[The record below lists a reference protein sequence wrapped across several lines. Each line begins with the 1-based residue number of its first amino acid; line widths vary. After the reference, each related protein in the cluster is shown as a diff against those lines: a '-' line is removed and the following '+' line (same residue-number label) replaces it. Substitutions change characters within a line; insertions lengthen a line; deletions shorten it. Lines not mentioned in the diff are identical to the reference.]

1 MKRVSGNFKFQISH
15 FEFMC
20 AVAVILPGLAAICL
34 AGLPRSNVPGLPQ
47 SGIAQ
52 HRPRGSTLRIIQL
65 PEAKV
70 TGSLSVEEALAK
82 QTTLL
87 YSPGRRGG
95 IKFSG
100 QALKPAQIGQLAW
113 AGFATMERPPQP
125 PAPAFWQ
132 EGAGAPTPSRSRTAL
147 QDSEAYPIQL
157 YLATQDG
164 VYLYNPSTHSLQQ
177 TLNLDAR
184 GGLAAATI
192 NPEAV
197 ASAGCCLV
205 LASSVR
211 DIGIRSSGKARQLI
225 LLQAGHIAQNIQ
237 LQAVSLALGS
247 LAIGDFDPRNVR
259 GACNLPRNTEPLY
272 IVAVGYPAEQ
282 VSAGPGQDLTTITPP
297 QQIPAGPA
305 VAPLRGSPKAV
316 FIIPAENFQDEEL
329 FDTRRFLGMTGA
341 LTVVAST
348 KIGPIKGMLGNT
360 AEAAV
365 LIGDLKVDDYD
376 AIIFV
381 GGLGAKLYLN
391 SPVALNI
398 AREAAAKRKV
408 LAAISVAPTI
418 LANAGVLRGVR
429 ATGFIS
435 ERVTLERAGARYTGL
450 PVERDGLIITATGP
464 IAANGFARAIAD
476 ALAGR

>member
-1 MKRVSGNFKFQISH
+1 M
-15 FEFMC
+15 
-20 AVAVILPGLAAICL
+20 ILAGLAALCS
-34 AGLPRSNVPGLPQ
+34 AGLPPAGVT
-47 SGIAQ
+47 Q
-52 HRPRGSTLRIIQL
+52 HRPRASTLKIIQL
-65 PEAKV
+65 PEANL

-82 QTTLL
+82 Q
-87 YSPGRRGG
+87 SAAGWAR
-95 IKFSG
+95 KFSG

-113 AGFATMERPPQP
+113 AGFATIEKPPLRLGSGQ
-125 PAPAFWQ
+125 ARAV
-132 EGAGAPTPSRSRTAL
+132 APTANLPRTPP

-164 VYLYNPSTHSLQQ
+164 VYLYNPGTHSLQQ
-177 TLNLDAR
+177 TLNLDVR

-197 ASAGCCLV
+197 ASAGCCLI
-205 LASSVR
+205 LSSSLR
-211 DIGIRSSGKARQLI
+211 DIGIRSTGKARQLI

-247 LAIGDFDPRNVR
+247 AAIGDFDPRNAR
-259 GACNLPRNTEPLY
+259 TACNLPRNTEPLY
-272 IVAVGYPAEQ
+272 IVAVGYPSGQ
-282 VSAGPGQDLTTITPP
+282 TPTGPGQDLTTTTPS
-297 QQIPAGPA
+297 QQIPARP
-305 VAPLRGSPKAV
+305 RKAV
-316 FIIPAENFQDEEL
+316 FIVPAENFRDEEL
-329 FDTRRFLGMTGA
+329 FDTRRFLDMTGT

-348 KIGPIKGMLGNT
+348 RIGTIRGMLGNT
-360 AEAAV
+360 VEAS
-365 LIGDLKVDDYD
+365 LGLTDLRVDDYD

-381 GGLGAKLYLN
+381 GGQGAILYFS

-408 LAAISVAPTI
+408 LAAISAAPTI

-435 ERVTLERAGARYTGL
+435 ERVTLERAGARYTGA
-450 PVERDGLIITATGP
+450 PVERDGLIITAASP

>member
-20 AVAVILPGLAAICL
+20 AVAVILPGLVAICL
-34 AGLPRSNVPGLPQ
+34 AGLPGSSVPGLPQ

-52 HRPRGSTLRIIQL
+52 RRPRGSTLKIIQL

-82 QTTLL
+82 QPAT
-87 YSPGRRGG
+87 GWAR
-95 IKFSG
+95 KFTG

-113 AGFATMERPPQP
+113 AGFATMERPPQ
-125 PAPAFWQ
+125 AV
-132 EGAGAPTPSRSRTAL
+132 APTPSRSRTAP

-192 NPEAV
+192 NPDAV

-205 LASSVR
+205 LASSLR

-247 LAIGDFDPRNVR
+247 VAIGDFDPRNVR

-272 IVAVGYPAEQ
+272 VVAVGYPGEQ
-282 VSAGPGQDLTTITPP
+282 TPTGPGQDLTTITPL

-305 VAPLRGSPKAV
+305 ATPLRGSPKAV
-316 FIIPAENFQDEEL
+316 FIIPAENFRDEEL

-360 AEAAV
+360 AEATVA
-365 LIGDLKVDDYD
+365 ITDLRVDDYD
-376 AIIFV
+376 AVIFV
-381 GGLGAKLYLN
+381 GGQGAAIYFD

>member
-1 MKRVSGNFKFQISH
+1 MKRVSGNFKFQTSR

-20 AVAVILPGLAAICL
+20 AVAVVLPGLVAICL
-34 AGLPRSNVPGLPQ
+34 AGLPGSSVPGLPQ

-52 HRPRGSTLRIIQL
+52 HRLRGSTLKIIQL
-65 PEAKV
+65 PEAKL

-82 QTTLL
+82 QPTTGW
-87 YSPGRRGG
+87 PR
-95 IKFSG
+95 KFSG

-113 AGFATMERPPQP
+113 AGFAAMARQVQP
-125 PAPAFWQ
+125 V
-132 EGAGAPTPSRSRTAL
+132 APTPSRSRTAPSE
-147 QDSEAYPIQL
+147 SEAYPIQL

-177 TLNLDAR
+177 TLNQDIR

-197 ASAGCCLV
+197 ASAGCCFV
-205 LASSVR
+205 LGSSLR
-211 DIGIRSSGKARQLI
+211 DIGIRSTSKARQLI
-225 LLQAGHIAQNIQ
+225 LLQAGHSAQNIQ
-237 LQAVSLALGS
+237 LQAVCMALGS
-247 LAIGDFDPRNVR
+247 VAIGDFDPRNAR
-259 GACNLPRNTEPLY
+259 SACNLPRNTEPLY

-282 VSAGPGQDLTTITPP
+282 TPTGPGQDQTTATPP
-297 QQIPAGPA
+297 QQIPTRA
-305 VAPLRGSPKAV
+305 RRAV

-329 FDTRRFLGMTGA
+329 FDTRRFLDMAGV

-348 KIGPIKGMLGNT
+348 RIGPIRGMLGNT
-360 AEAAV
+360 AEAA
-365 LIGDLKVDDYD
+365 IAITDLRVDDYD
-376 AIIFV
+376 AVVFV
-381 GGLGAKLYLN
+381 GGLGAKLYFN
-391 SPVALNI
+391 SPAALNI

-429 ATGFIS
+429 ATGYIS
-435 ERVTLERAGARYTGL
+435 ERLTLERAGARYTGT

>member
-1 MKRVSGNFKFQISH
+1 
-15 FEFMC
+15 MC
-20 AVAVILPGLAAICL
+20 AVAVILPGLVAICL
-34 AGLPRSNVPGLPQ
+34 AGLPGSSVPGLPQ
-47 SGIAQ
+47 RGIAQ
-52 HRPRGSTLRIIQL
+52 HRPRGSTLKIIQL

-82 QTTLL
+82 QPTLL

-100 QALKPAQIGQLAW
+100 QALRPAQIGQLAW

-125 PAPAFWQ
+125 PAPAFRQ
-132 EGAGAPTPSRSRTAL
+132 EGAGAATPSRSRTAP

-205 LASSVR
+205 LTSSLR

-247 LAIGDFDPRNVR
+247 AAIGDFDPRNVR

-282 VSAGPGQDLTTITPP
+282 VSTGPGQDLTTITPP
-297 QQIPAGPA
+297 QQIPAR
-305 VAPLRGSPKAV
+305 LRKAV

-360 AEAAV
+360 AEATV
-365 LIGDLKVDDYD
+365 LVGDLRVDDYD
-376 AIIFV
+376 AVIFI
-381 GGLGAKLYLN
+381 GGRGAAIYFE

-418 LANAGVLRGVR
+418 LAHAGVLRGVR

>member
-15 FEFMC
+15 LEFIC
-20 AVAVILPGLAAICL
+20 AVAVILPGLVAICL
-34 AGLPRSNVPGLPQ
+34 AGLPGSGVPPRTRG
-47 SGIAQ
+47 
-52 HRPRGSTLRIIQL
+52 PRGSTLKIIQL
-65 PEAKV
+65 PEPKL
-70 TGSLSVEEALAK
+70 TGALSVEEALAK
-82 QTTLL
+82 QPTA
-87 YSPGRRGG
+87 RWAR
-95 IKFSG
+95 KFSG

-113 AGFATMERPPQP
+113 AGLATMERQAQP
-125 PAPAFWQ
+125 VAPAP
-132 EGAGAPTPSRSRTAL
+132 TRSRTAL
-147 QDSEAYPIQL
+147 SESEPHPIQL

-164 VYLYNPSTHSLQQ
+164 VYLYNPDTHSLQQ
-177 TLNLDAR
+177 TLNMDAR
-184 GGLAAATI
+184 GGLAAASV

-205 LASSVR
+205 LTSSLR
-211 DIGIRSSGKARQLI
+211 DIGIRSSGKGRQLI

-247 LAIGDFDPRNVR
+247 AAIGDFDPRNVR

-282 VSAGPGQDLTTITPP
+282 VSTGPGQDLTTVTPP
-297 QQIPAGPA
+297 QQIPAR
-305 VAPLRGSPKAV
+305 LRKAV
-316 FIIPAENFQDEEL
+316 FIIPAENFQDGEL
-329 FDTRRFLGMTGA
+329 FDTRRFLDMTGA

-348 KIGPIKGMLGNT
+348 RIGTTKGMLGNA
-360 AEAAV
+360 AEATVA
-365 LIGDLKVDDYD
+365 ITDLRVDDYD
-376 AIIFV
+376 AIVFV
-381 GGLGAKLYLN
+381 GGPGAKLYFN

-429 ATGFIS
+429 ATSFIS
-435 ERVTLERAGARYTGL
+435 ERVTLERAGARYTGV